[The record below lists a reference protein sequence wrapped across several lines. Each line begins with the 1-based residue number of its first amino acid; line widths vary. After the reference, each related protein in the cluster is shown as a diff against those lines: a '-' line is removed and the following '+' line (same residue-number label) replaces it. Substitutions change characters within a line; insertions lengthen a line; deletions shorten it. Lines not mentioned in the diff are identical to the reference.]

1 MDFIYLF
8 RVLMKRK
15 WLIIGA
21 AFLATLIAYLFTRNE
36 EKKYRSVAQVST
48 GFTISDEIKVG
59 NENFSFYEA
68 DTKFNNAIVTCTS
81 PSVISL
87 LSYKLI
93 LHDLEDPKPF
103 NWLTPEKKNSAL
115 YLEIDKP
122 KAIQTYRHKLETM
135 SSLTSF
141 DPEEKRLLELLKLY
155 GYDYKVLYNN
165 LNVFRLQRTDYIQ
178 IEYISSNPELSA
190 FIVNTIFQQFIR
202 YYKNVRSDKSQESI
216 DTLQSLLEKKKQTL
230 DEKGKLLQSEGV
242 GQVGLENSSKLELIM
257 NLETTLTE
265 EKSKQTNMT
274 YERQK
279 LDQRLAA
286 LNKGSASSAN
296 NTAAQQGNGN
306 KDNDDLLAL
315 RKQRDDA
322 YAAYANSGSE
332 DPALLKKYN
341 TLKAEYQSKVLNS
354 SPETT
359 GTPETGTTTI
369 APTLSRTELLTKKSD
384 LEVDIQASNANIAS
398 IQEKINSVKGN
409 LALDA
414 SKEAAVQALLN
425 ELQLANKEYL
435 DAKQKY
441 NDAMDI
447 NSASVTNFRQI
458 LHGQPAIEPEPSKRM
473 LITGMAGVS
482 VFIIGIL
489 TIVLLAYLDSSIKT
503 PEIFARIVNL
513 KLIGMVNFMN
523 LKQKSLA
530 DLVANKDH
538 SIDIHDRNKLNVF
551 RESLRKLRY
560 EIEMSGK
567 KVFLFTSTKKGEGK
581 TTLIQALAFSMSMS
595 KKRILIIDTNFCNPD
610 LTMALNAD
618 PILEK
623 IHPNGNGANGSR
635 PLLDQVREAAKD
647 VGMGTVYAIG
657 SQGGD
662 YTPSEILPRENLLK
676 HLQTLTADYDF
687 IFLEGPP
694 LNDFS
699 DSKELAQFADG
710 IIAIFSATNIIKQ
723 IDKESMNFFRDLN
736 GKFTGAILNK
746 VDLQNVNVS

>member
-21 AFLATLIAYLFTRNE
+21 SLLATVVAYFFTRNE

-93 LHDLEDPKPF
+93 LHDLEDPRPF
-103 NWLTPEKKNSAL
+103 NNLTPEKKRSAL
-115 YLEIDKP
+115 FQSIDRA
-122 KAIQTYRHKLETM
+122 KATQIFNRKLETM
-135 SSLTSF
+135 SMLTSF

-155 GYDYKVLYNN
+155 GYDYRTLFNN

-178 IEYISSNPELSA
+178 IEYISPNPELSA
-190 FIVNTIFQQFIR
+190 FVVNTVFQQFLR

-216 DTLQSLLEKKKQTL
+216 DTLRSLLEKKKQVL
-230 DEKGKLLQSEGV
+230 DEKGKLLQNEGL
-242 GQVGLENSSKLELIM
+242 GQVGQENSSKLELIM

-265 EKSKQTNMT
+265 EKNKQTNLG
-274 YERQK
+274 YEMQK
-279 LDQRLAA
+279 IDQRLAA
-286 LNKGSASSAN
+286 LNRTSGNTPAGGN
-296 NTAAQQGNGN
+296 NT
-306 KDNDDLLAL
+306 DNQELLSL
-315 RKQRDDA
+315 RRQMNDA
-322 YAAYANSGSE
+322 YAAYANSGSD
-332 DPALLKKYN
+332 DPSLLKKYN
-341 TLKAEYQSKVLNS
+341 ALKADYQSKVLNAS
-354 SPETT
+354 SDIT
-359 GTPETGTTTI
+359 GTADIGSTTPE
-369 APTLSRTELLTKKSD
+369 LSSSQLLRKKSD
-384 LEVDIQASNANIAS
+384 LQLDIQAGNANIAS
-398 IQEKINSVKGN
+398 IQDKIGSVKGN

-414 SKEAAVQALLN
+414 SKEAAVQTMLN
-425 ELQLANKEYL
+425 DLQLANKEYL

-441 NDAMDI
+441 NDATDL

-473 LITGMAGVS
+473 LIIGMAGIA
-482 VFIIGIL
+482 VFIIGVL
-489 TIVLLAYLDSSIKT
+489 VLVLLAYLDSSIKT
-503 PEIFARIVNL
+503 PEIFARVVNL

-523 LKQKSLA
+523 LRQKTLA

-538 SIDIHDRNKLNVF
+538 SEDLRDRNNLNVF

-581 TTLIQALAFSMSMS
+581 TTLIQALSFSMSMS

-610 LTMALNAD
+610 LTIALSAD

-623 IHPNGNGANGSR
+623 IHPNSSNGNGNR
-635 PLLDQVREAAKD
+635 PLLDQVRVAAKD

-662 YTPSEILPRENLLK
+662 YTPSEILPRENLLM
-676 HLQTLTADYDF
+676 HLQSLTADYDF

-710 IIAIFSATNIIKQ
+710 IIGIFSATNIIKQ
-723 IDKESMNFFRDLN
+723 IDKQSLSFFRDLN

>member
-21 AFLATLIAYLFTRNE
+21 ALLATLIAYFFTRNE

-93 LHDLEDPKPF
+93 LHDLEDPSPF
-103 NWLTPEKKNSAL
+103 NNLTPEKKRSAL
-115 YLEIDKP
+115 YQEIDRA
-122 KAIQTYRHKLETM
+122 KATQIFRRKLETM
-135 SSLTSF
+135 SMLTSF
-141 DPEEKRLLELLKLY
+141 DPEEKHLLELMKLY
-155 GYDYKVLYNN
+155 GYDYKTLYNN

-178 IEYISSNPELSA
+178 IEYISPNPELSA
-190 FIVNTIFQQFIR
+190 FIVNTVFQQFLR

-216 DTLQSLLEKKKQTL
+216 DTLQSLLEKKKQTM
-230 DEKGKLLQSEGV
+230 DEKGKLLQSEGL
-242 GQVGLENSSKLELIM
+242 GQVGQENSSKLDLIM
-257 NLETTLTE
+257 NLETTLTGE
-265 EKSKQTNMT
+265 RNKQTNLG
-274 YERQK
+274 YEMQK
-279 LDQRLAA
+279 IDQRLAA
-286 LNKGSASSAN
+286 LNKGTSGSTS
-296 NTAAQQGNGN
+296 TGGNST
-306 KDNDDLLAL
+306 DNQELLSL
-315 RKQRDDA
+315 RRQMNDA
-322 YAAYANSGSE
+322 YAAYAASGSQ
-332 DPALLKKYN
+332 DPVLLKKY
-341 TLKAEYQSKVLNS
+341 TSLKADYQAKVLNATS
-354 SPETT
+354 ETT
-359 GTPETGTTTI
+359 GTIDNTSAIPE
-369 APTLSRTELLTKKSD
+369 LSRSQLLTKKSD
-384 LEVDIQASNANIAS
+384 LQLDIQAGNANIAT
-398 IQEKINSVKGN
+398 IQEKISSVKGN

-414 SKEAAVQALLN
+414 SKEAAVQTLLN
-425 ELQLANKEYL
+425 DYQLANKEYL
-435 DAKQKY
+435 EAKQKY
-441 NDAMDI
+441 NDAMDL

-473 LITGMAGVS
+473 LIIGMAGIA
-482 VFIIGIL
+482 VFIIGVL
-489 TIVLLAYLDSSIKT
+489 VIVLLAYLDSSIKT
-503 PEIFARIVNL
+503 PEIFARVVNL

-523 LKQKSLA
+523 LRQKTLA

-538 SIDIHDRNKLNVF
+538 SEDLRDRNNLNVF

-581 TTLIQALAFSMSMS
+581 TTLIQALSFSMSMS

-610 LTMALNAD
+610 LTVALNAD

-623 IHPNGNGANGSR
+623 IHPNSNNGNGNGNR
-635 PLLDQVREAAKD
+635 PLLDQVRVAAKD

-662 YTPSEILPRENLLK
+662 YTPSEILPRENLLM
-676 HLQTLTADYDF
+676 HLQSLTADYDF

-710 IIAIFSATNIIKQ
+710 IIGIFSATNIIKQ
-723 IDKESMNFFRDLN
+723 IDKQSLSFFRDLN